1 MGKALGFI
9 PMVHIVKVWDS
20 LRHPGLSIVSSRES
34 VELRLSVIEWELH
47 HSWCGCYCWYP
58 WQPHCCWHHLLPRHH
73 NDDATWHDRH
83 VCHSSSWL
91 VR

>member
-34 VELRLSVIEWELH
+34 VELRLSVIE
-47 HSWCGCYCWYP
+47 
-58 WQPHCCWHHLLPRHH
+58 
-73 NDDATWHDRH
+73 
-83 VCHSSSWL
+83 
-91 VR
+91 